1 MIRQAQV
8 VRETGNV
15 ERMAR
20 YRFQSLKPSS
30 QRNWEVTRLQAETQT
45 R

>member
-20 YRFQSLKPSS
+20 YRFQSLKPQLSEKLGS
-30 QRNWEVTRLQAETQT
+30 H
-45 R
+45 